1 MCEGG
6 RKFVLVFERPRTKDR
21 RKPMRMSRRS
31 IAAFGFG
38 SATMLAAA
46 RVFRPALAA
55 DEVTPGDAVGAF
67 RRAMMASDGAAFD
80 ALCAAQ
86 LSYGH
91 SGGKI
96 QTKEE
101 FIAEATSGQA
111 KWKALEFANVRNTTA
126 GPNAISRFTLNGELD
141 TDGKITPVGIGVLMV
156 WQKQGEALK
165 LLARQGFKTE
175 A

>member
-1 MCEGG
+1 
-6 RKFVLVFERPRTKDR
+6 
-21 RKPMRMSRRS
+21 MRISRRL
-31 IAAFGFG
+31 IAVSGLGGA
-38 SATMLAAA
+38 ATLAAA
-46 RVFRPALAA
+46 GLIRPAVAA
-55 DEVTPGDAVGAF
+55 DEQAPSEAVEAF
-67 RRAMMASDGAAFD
+67 RKAMIDSDHAAFD

-101 FIAEATSGQA
+101 FIADATSGKA
-111 KWKALEFANVRNTTA
+111 TWKKLEFANARNTVA

-141 TDGKITPVGIGVLMV
+141 SDGKVTTIGIGVLMV
-156 WQKQGEALK
+156 WQKQRDAWK

>member
-1 MCEGG
+1 MNI
-6 RKFVLVFERPRTKDR
+6 
-21 RKPMRMSRRS
+21 SRRS
-31 IAAFGFG
+31 IVTTAFGG
-38 SATMLAAA
+38 AMLAAT

-55 DEVTPGDAVGAF
+55 GEETPADAVEAF
-67 RRAMMASDGAAFD
+67 RKAMVARDHSAFD

-101 FIAEATSGQA
+101 FILDATSESSR
-111 KWKALEFANVRNTTA
+111 WKTLEFANVRNTVA
-126 GPNAISRFTLNGELD
+126 GANAISRFTLNGEVES
-141 TDGKITPVGIGVLMV
+141 DGKAEPVSIGVLMV
-156 WQKQGEALK
+156 WQKQGDTWK

-175 A
+175 K